1 MLLWQKE
8 IKQLQEELKQLKI
21 KLTHPHIAKSQED
34 DYDIKSKIIDKQNQ
48 IIDIYIRETDK
59 LAGQ

>member
-48 IIDIYIRETDK
+48 IIISI
-59 LAGQ
+59 